1 MSLSRSSECF
11 HLEGSECLHPK
22 IFRIVEASDCASCAH
37 YRGPMRGLGDI
48 VAAVTEATGVS
59 RVVHAV
65 APDCG
70 CAKRR
75 AALNA
80 AVPFSDQGETT

>member
-1 MSLSRSSECF
+1 
-11 HLEGSECLHPK
+11 
-22 IFRIVEASDCASCAH
+22 
-37 YRGPMRGLGDI
+37 MRGLGDI

>member
-1 MSLSRSSECF
+1 MMGCVHRFSLICASPRTD
-11 HLEGSECLHPK
+11 G
-22 IFRIVEASDCASCAH
+22 VASDEKCASCSH

-48 VAAVTEATGVS
+48 VAAVTEATGVA

-80 AVPFSDQGETT
+80 AVPFSDQGKTA